1 MRSFRAP
8 AVILTLSTLTSAL
21 LVDAAQ
27 DRQVRPP
34 LVVHSMLGSDLYKF
48 YCASCHGAGG
58 RGDGPVAQT
67 LKSDPPDLSR
77 LALRNGGVFP
87 RARVE
92 ATIEGRSDPPL
103 PVHGTREMPVWG
115 PIFRGLDA
123 NDAANR
129 TRIGNLVDYL
139 QSLQLKNASL
149 RHRNDASTAGA
160 VLSEDCRVNNER
172 TAEEIGGSESR
183 GDRARCRLR
192 VGQVSH

>member
-1 MRSFRAP
+1 MRSFHAY
-8 AVILTLSTLTSAL
+8 AVILPLSIMTSVV
-21 LVDAAQ
+21 LVHAAQ
-27 DRQVRPP
+27 DRRVRPP

-87 RARVE
+87 RARVV
-92 ATIEGRSDPPL
+92 AIIEGRSDPPL
-103 PVHGTREMPVWG
+103 SVHGTREMPVWG

-139 QSLQLKNASL
+139 QSLQVKYARLWHSIENDHADRLKSAT
-149 RHRNDASTAGA
+149 R
-160 VLSEDCRVNNER
+160 ER
-172 TAEEIGGSESR
+172 TPGI
-183 GDRARCRLR
+183 
-192 VGQVSH
+192 